1 MLIVPLTAPAMAGVA
16 GFQRMSNRCGCEVA
30 FKPNRVSEVAVVDG
44 AVASTAE
51 EFADA
56 VPLEFQAT

>member
-1 MLIVPLTAPAMAGVA
+1 
-16 GFQRMSNRCGCEVA
+16 MSNRCGCEVA
-30 FKPNRVSEVAVVDG
+30 FKPNGVSSAGTVAG
-44 AVASTAE
+44 AVASAAD